1 MRPSCVPGAW
11 ACIVLIAVSAGR
23 PSMAAEVKGGE
34 KNLPKAFY
42 GTVVRCVDQKKSVFE
57 FRLGSRGK
65 SVGTFD
71 VSVAGIVRDS
81 FVPVEKIEDGRRIVV
96 VARKED
102 KPALAVEILYVT
114 DREIKA
120 LHHRY
125 IYLSGVFSKK
135 DTALVDKDGNRRPLV
150 LHEKTMIVTSAPG
163 TIADVNLKN
172 KYIVFVDAAD
182 TSKVGA
188 DGVARKIVILPEQ
201 RGHKAYSA
209 LHRPPPEKAHRDGKA
224 GAGGKPAA
232 RP

>member
-1 MRPSCVPGAW
+1 MRPSCVRGAW
-11 ACIVLIAVSAGR
+11 TCIALIAVFAGR
-23 PSMAAEVKGGE
+23 PSMAAEVKGGG
-34 KNLPKAFY
+34 KTVPKAFY
-42 GTVVRCVDQKKSVFE
+42 GTVVRCVDQKQGVFE

-65 SVGTFD
+65 SVGTLD
-71 VSVAGIVRDS
+71 VSAAGIVRDS
-81 FVPVEKIEDGRRIVV
+81 FVPLEKIEDGRRIVV
-96 VARKED
+96 VARKEG

-120 LHHRY
+120 RHHRRV
-125 IYLSGVFSKK
+125 YLNGVFSKK

-172 KYIVFVDAAD
+172 KFIVFVDVAD

-188 DGVARKIVILPEQ
+188 DGVARKIVILPER

-209 LHRPPPEKAHRDGKA
+209 LHRPPARKPHPDGKA
-224 GAGGKPAA
+224 RAGGKPAA